1 MNIAYN
7 FKNFDPSPHLKDYAA
22 SRFTKLEK
30 YVTNQ
35 DEVDIQVN
43 LAVEKFRQIAEVVLT
58 GDTLHISAAEES
70 QDMYAA
76 IDLILDKIVAQ
87 LKKIREKK
95 QNSKRNAAQSV
106 RLEVFS
112 LAPAEGGSRERTIVE
127 SDSIEPKPMHV
138 EEAAEQLEN
147 LNYEF
152 LVFHNAE
159 SDRVNVIYRRK
170 NGDFGLIDPGER

>member
-22 SRFTKLEK
+22 NRFAKLDK
-30 YVTNQ
+30 YVNNQ

-76 IDLILDKIVAQ
+76 IDLILDKVVAQ

-95 QNSKRNAAQSV
+95 HNTKRNTAQSV

-112 LAPAEGGSRERTIVE
+112 LTPSEDGTRERTIVE
-127 SDSIEPKPMHV
+127 SDSFEPKPMDV
-138 EEAAEQLEN
+138 EEAAMQLES
-147 LNYEF
+147 LNYDF

-159 SDRVNVIYRRK
+159 SERINVIYRRR
-170 NGDFGLIDPGER
+170 NGDFGLIDPGVH